1 MIRNLEVIKAVDHY
15 DIAEQAGSDYKA
27 SRVVHQAES
36 ADAARTWLIEQG
48 ADAAQVDEA
57 FAGFASGA
65 QVFVEIQVQAESEG
79 FPRQ

>member
-1 MIRNLEVIKAVDHY
+1 MIRNLEVTRAVDHY

-36 ADAARTWLIEQG
+36 ADAARRWLIEQG
-48 ADAAQVDEA
+48 APAAEVDEA
-57 FAGFASGA
+57 FAGFADGER
-65 QVFVEIQVQAESEG
+65 VFVEIAVPPASEG